1 MKPRLWAVLV
11 FLGFGLL
18 MAACVLMLNNITVDI
33 LASDYDTRGPA
44 GAVQCTIAPWDAGA
58 NHNDNEPGGE
68 HHAAYYTEVGSKCYA
83 ANIFSFWA
91 AIGSLGLAAAMMIA
105 GVALGIRAP
114 RARTT

>member
-11 FLGFGLL
+11 VLGFGLL
-18 MAACVLMLNNITVDI
+18 MAGCVLMLNNITVDI

-44 GAVQCTIAPWDAGA
+44 GAVQCSIAPWDAGA
-58 NHNDNEPGGE
+58 NHSDNEPGGE
-68 HHAAYYTEVGSKCYA
+68 HDAAYAREVGSECYA
-83 ANIFSFWA
+83 ANIIRFRA
-91 AIGSLGLAAAMMIA
+91 AVGSLVLAAGVVIA